1 MYYDNFN
8 QPSLHGRYR
17 RIVREGGE
25 GNMTWLIGPLL
36 LIGAILSATVFRPP
50 VIHDVKE
57 LAVYTDKIDF
67 AIIGKSQGA
76 IL

>member
-1 MYYDNFN
+1 MWI
-8 QPSLHGRYR
+8 L
-17 RIVREGGE
+17 
-25 GNMTWLIGPLL
+25 GPLL